1 MVQFPRGLAGLR
13 LPLLAWLILA
23 VAACGSK
30 TLPRPIDQQAK
41 PEIATITAQVK
52 NAQVLL
58 NWTLAAPLPVD
69 PKAGPYAFAVNRAT
83 IAPQTDCPECP
94 PAAAERVAELDPTA
108 TASGTQPGLKT
119 FSWTDKT
126 SKTGLTYRYQ
136 VVLLD
141 SKQRPLGRSE
151 PVQATLLS
159 PPAAPRKLKT
169 TVEARGIWL
178 QWQPPKQPKQSKAS
192 KAKGEQPAALRFV
205 VERSSG
211 PAGWAVV
218 STEPIQGN
226 SFLDSAVADGG
237 NYAYR
242 VISLL
247 DQQGVYVWGESAE
260 SRVVIAAKQMKPPP
274 PQTVWVIPDQGKLQ
288 IHWTLSEGAT
298 TGYHVYRKQDG
309 EISRLTLTPIAGPPF
324 VDDNAAADTIYSYAI
339 SAVAPQEPHEEGL
352 LSKWVEFRNLAFQ

>member
-1 MVQFPRGLAGLR
+1 MVQSPKGLAGLR
-13 LPLLAWLILA
+13 MALLAWLILA

-30 TLPRPIDQQAK
+30 TLPRPIDEQAK

-58 NWTLAAPLPVD
+58 NWTLAAPLPGD
-69 PKAGPYAFAVNRAT
+69 QKAGTHAFAVNRAV
-83 IAPQTDCPECP
+83 IDPKTDCPECP
-94 PAAAERVAELDPTA
+94 PAAAERVAELEA
-108 TASGTQPGLKT
+108 AAAASGTQPELKT

-126 SKTGLTYRYQ
+126 SKTGATYRYQ

-169 TVEARGIWL
+169 TVEAKGILL
-178 QWQPPKQPKQSKAS
+178 QWQPPKQPKQSKA
-192 KAKGEQPAALRFV
+192 KAAQPVALRFV
-205 VERSSG
+205 VERSNG

-260 SRVVIAAKQMKPPP
+260 SRVVVAAKQMKPPP
-274 PQTVWVIPDQGKLQ
+274 PLCSARAATRGTAACSSGKQKPSWLNFPARCQ
-288 IHWTLSEGAT
+288 NWL
-298 TGYHVYRKQDG
+298 R
-309 EISRLTLTPIAGPPF
+309 R
-324 VDDNAAADTIYSYAI
+324 
-339 SAVAPQEPHEEGL
+339 
-352 LSKWVEFRNLAFQ
+352 